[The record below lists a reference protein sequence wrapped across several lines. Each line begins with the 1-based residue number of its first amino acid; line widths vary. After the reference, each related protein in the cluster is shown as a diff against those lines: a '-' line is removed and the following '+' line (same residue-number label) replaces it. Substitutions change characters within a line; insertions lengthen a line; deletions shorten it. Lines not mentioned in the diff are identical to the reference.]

1 MYSRRMTLTVRTD
14 KQLRRALERRAGSL
28 GKTVS
33 EFVRETLEDAVAE
46 RPLAERAGHVK
57 GQLELPE
64 PTEPWRRQIKERNW
78 RRR

>member
-1 MYSRRMTLTVRTD
+1 MTLTVRTD

-46 RPLAERAGHVK
+46 RSLAERTGHVK
-57 GQLELPE
+57 GQLELPQ
-64 PTEPWRRQIKERNW
+64 PAEPWRQQIKERNW